1 MNQEITTIHIAG
13 HRCTIRGAI
22 RDGMPIAEI
31 VAINDT
37 RTRRVIFSRQDRTCE
52 IALHVISFGY
62 EEDIRIKAKSLL
74 EGELKVKLQKM
85 DECKP
90 IVQEASLNGYP
101 VDELILYTEE
111 TRRSSSPERIVLPD
125 ENKLLVLTKNE
136 GFITANQRPRIMG
149 MPIRI
154 IVGTFPITQGQSRVE
169 LDIHDGVF
177 RMHAYRIN
185 GTVEYLLEMK
195 EFDYNVYEIVTERLL
210 INNRETTLTP
220 SNIIS
225 IEFS

>member
-1 MNQEITTIHIAG
+1 MSQEITTIHITG
-13 HRCTIRGAI
+13 HRCTIRGTI

-31 VAINDT
+31 VAIFAS
-37 RTRRVIFSRQDRTCE
+37 RTRRAIFSWQDRTCE
-52 IALHVISFGY
+52 IALHVVSLGY

-74 EGELKVKLQKM
+74 DGELKVKLQKM

-90 IVQEASLNGYP
+90 IVLEAMLNGYP

-111 TRRSSSPERIVLPD
+111 VQRTPSPERIIIPD
-125 ENKLLVLTKNE
+125 ENKLLILTKNE
-136 GFITANQRPRIMG
+136 GFVTVNQKPRIMG

-154 IVGTFPITQGQSRVE
+154 IVDTFLITYGQSRVE
-169 LDIHDGVF
+169 LDIHDGIF
-177 RMHAYRIN
+177 KMHAYRIN
-185 GTVEYLLEMK
+185 GTIDYLLEMK
-195 EFDYNVYEIVTERLL
+195 EFDYNVYEIVMERLL
-210 INNRETTLTP
+210 VNNRETTLTP